1 MSSFFLSLILSLV
14 VIGALT
20 FVGMVAGIGIF
31 SGSVRGRG
39 VRVLTTVLSIV
50 WIIGAAVVGG
60 AAALGGAVLA
70 AVCVFVFFFLRE
82 RLR

>member
-1 MSSFFLSLILSLV
+1 MSPFFLSLILSFV

-20 FVGMVAGIGIF
+20 FIGLVGGIGMF

-39 VRVLTTVLSIV
+39 IRALTTVVSVV
-50 WIIGAAVVGG
+50 WIIGAAMVGG
-60 AAALGGAVLA
+60 SAAFGGAMLA
-70 AVCVFVFFFLRE
+70 AVLVFVFFFLRQ